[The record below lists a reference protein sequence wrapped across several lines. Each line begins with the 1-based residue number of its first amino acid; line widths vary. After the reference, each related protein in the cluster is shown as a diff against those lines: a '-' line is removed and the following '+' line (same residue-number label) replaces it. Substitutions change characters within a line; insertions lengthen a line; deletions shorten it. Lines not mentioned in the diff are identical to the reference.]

1 MGGTGV
7 RAARLDIAPPVI
19 YFSAEIFSAGANE

>member
-1 MGGTGV
+1 V